1 MLRRFLATIACL
13 TLGCVCFL
21 ICDRASPAFL
31 ASPNQV
37 TAPPLPTVIS
47 FAGKWKMHPGYLTP
61 ANLYLPTLDD
71 STWKEI
77 QVPSNWFLQGE
88 DRSGTVWFRHH
99 FTPDSGLQGKVIK
112 LVFEGVD
119 YTADVWLNGQY
130 LGFHEG
136 YFQSF
141 SFMVSEQLRFGEDN
155 VLAVRVDSP
164 YEEPGRTWSFHKR
177 LLKGVLNHHDTRPG
191 GAWSLKGQ
199 DQNTGG
205 IWAPVYLRVSQ
216 VVSLDAL
223 QVTPHLPP
231 EGTDAVAEVN
241 VTLTYTDTEAKDV
254 SFNLTLAPYNFLSEG
269 ITGGHLSETR
279 RLTPGTHHLT
289 FNVSCSQARLWW
301 TWEHGAPNLYK
312 LQVTVSRARIP
323 FDTSQTTFGFRTI
336 AYEPTTK
343 VWHLNGQR
351 IFLRG
356 TNYIATQWLSEMS
369 PEKYTFDLG
378 LMKKAYINAV
388 RVHAH
393 IEAQAF
399 YQLCDEAGILVWQ
412 DFLLQWGY
420 TDDEAFI
427 TEAERQARDMIALL
441 YNHPS
446 IIAWSLH
453 NEPPWDAS
461 WMQYKYPDYTPTHNR
476 SLDNTLA
483 ERLSDADATR
493 RLHPYSATSE
503 HPWYG
508 WYSGSWQD
516 YGKPAREPLI
526 TEFGAQ
532 ALPDLT
538 SLRKIFSEEE
548 LWPESKEDWEKWEY
562 HNFQKHETFDIAKV
576 PQGQNI
582 QEFIVNTQHYQ
593 AHLLKYAAESYRR
606 QKFHPVTSIF
616 QFMFV
621 EDWPSINWGIVDYW
635 RNLKPGYAALQTAY
649 QPVLPSVA
657 EDKDEWQAGEVVVL
671 PVWVV
676 NDLWTA
682 FPQAQ
687 LVYTLRTAEHIV
699 DQATVSTDIA
709 PDSAQEIITLTKAD
723 LNPDHYELL
732 VEVRNSEGR
741 VLGSNQFQFTVEGE
755 SHE

>member
-1 MLRRFLATIACL
+1 
-13 TLGCVCFL
+13 
-21 ICDRASPAFL
+21 
-31 ASPNQV
+31 
-37 TAPPLPTVIS
+37 
-47 FAGKWKMHPGYLTP
+47 
-61 ANLYLPTLDD
+61 
-71 STWKEI
+71 
-77 QVPSNWFLQGE
+77 
-88 DRSGTVWFRHH
+88 
-99 FTPDSGLQGKVIK
+99 
-112 LVFEGVD
+112 
-119 YTADVWLNGQY
+119 
-130 LGFHEG
+130 
-136 YFQSF
+136 
-141 SFMVSEQLRFGEDN
+141 
-155 VLAVRVDSP
+155 
-164 YEEPGRTWSFHKR
+164 
-177 LLKGVLNHHDTRPG
+177 
-191 GAWSLKGQ
+191 
-199 DQNTGG
+199 
-205 IWAPVYLRVSQ
+205 
-216 VVSLDAL
+216 
-223 QVTPHLPP
+223 
-231 EGTDAVAEVN
+231 
-241 VTLTYTDTEAKDV
+241 
-254 SFNLTLAPYNFLSEG
+254 
-269 ITGGHLSETR
+269 
-279 RLTPGTHHLT
+279 
-289 FNVSCSQARLWW
+289 
-301 TWEHGAPNLYK
+301 
-312 LQVTVSRARIP
+312 
-323 FDTSQTTFGFRTI
+323 
-336 AYEPTTK
+336 
-343 VWHLNGQR
+343 
-351 IFLRG
+351 
-356 TNYIATQWLSEMS
+356 
-369 PEKYTFDLG
+369 
-378 LMKKAYINAV
+378 INAV

-582 QEFIVNTQHYQ
+582 QEFIANTQHYQ

-621 EDWPSINWGIVDYW
+621 EDWPSINWELSII
-635 RNLKPGYAALQTAY
+635 
-649 QPVLPSVA
+649 
-657 EDKDEWQAGEVVVL
+657 GE
-671 PVWVV
+671 
-676 NDLWTA
+676 T
-682 FPQAQ
+682 
-687 LVYTLRTAEHIV
+687 
-699 DQATVSTDIA
+699 
-709 PDSAQEIITLTKAD
+709 
-723 LNPDHYELL
+723 
-732 VEVRNSEGR
+732 
-741 VLGSNQFQFTVEGE
+741 SNQDMRHYRQPTNQYYRVSRRTKMSGKLERSLYSLSG
-755 SHE
+755 